1 MRWSASVLLIG
12 LFALD
17 SASTAAPGVRGALL
31 MSSRPIE
38 VRIDA
43 SKHLWVMQQL
53 AASEVGSATS
63 TSSTVRLRVWPSRTL
78 SFACASE
85 GPCDET
91 EVEVTARR
99 SGSGERPATPIPFGL
114 QAILWAARHPDRAW
128 LIVLP
133 VLA

>member
-31 MSSRPIE
+31 CHRDPLKVASMQAST
-38 VRIDA
+38 VGDA
-43 SKHLWVMQQL
+43 AA
-53 AASEVGSATS
+53 AASEVCFVQTSAP
-63 TSSTVRLRVWPSRTL
+63 STVRLRVWPSRTR
-78 SFACASE
+78 SFACAIE
-85 GPCDET
+85 APCDET
-91 EVEVTARR
+91 EVDVTARR

-128 LIVLP
+128 RIVLP